1 MKCFY
6 KMYTLYNTQIMV
18 CLYISYLSPCC
29 HKIPDKSNVGKKGLD
44 LAHSSKGPFILSGRS
59 RQEECDV
66 LITLNLESASRE
78 G

>member
-29 HKIPDKSNVGKKGLD
+29 RKIPDKSNVGKKGLD